1 VITLNR
7 AVALAKVEGPEAALA
22 LIEPLAAPL
31 AGYFHFFGLKGTLL
45 MQLGRNRAASEAFD
59 RAMALARTPAEAA
72 HIRLNLDRLMTP

>member
-1 VITLNR
+1 
-7 AVALAKVEGPEAALA
+7 
-22 LIEPLAAPL
+22 
-31 AGYFHFFGLKGTLL
+31 